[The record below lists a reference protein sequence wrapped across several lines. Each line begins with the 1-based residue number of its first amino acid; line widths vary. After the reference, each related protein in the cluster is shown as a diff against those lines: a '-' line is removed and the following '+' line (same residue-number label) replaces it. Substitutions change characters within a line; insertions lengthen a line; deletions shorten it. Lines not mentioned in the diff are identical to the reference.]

1 MKALKK
7 LILMVFCL
15 LTACQIPKTAPQDM
29 VGETECDSAAIFQ
42 DRAYEEMFN
51 GSLAKAEAYAYRAFL
66 MSRDTMMEC
75 NALSLL
81 GYIYYREGKQEELQ
95 LLMQTISP
103 EMYMSVMDVQ
113 TQVEQA
119 KAGRQQSI
127 YVSAIVVLLLL
138 LAALGFW
145 YVRRTKAL
153 AQLYQQR
160 IDSVRQK
167 LEISETKVGIDVLHA
182 IINDQNI
189 SQMGK
194 HEEQAVLKT
203 LPVVDEALAEALN
216 KATSPLTPVS
226 TSSNMMLGK
235 RMCRAIMVLMHNITR
250 DISPPEAVSL
260 TGMGRWFLLKA
271 IMNSTLSM
279 PLAFRSVVL
288 KSTSKAIFFMPKGDA
303 SFNNS
308 FPNRV
313 AASWRLADNCLAMSK
328 AAFRLAST
336 WSFNFWTIS
345 SLCSISFNC
354 RS

>member
-1 MKALKK
+1 MVSESGHFHHINNARFAHIRKNMYLCTQMKALKK

-42 DRAYEEMFN
+42 DRAYVEMFN

-145 YVRRTKAL
+145 YVCRTKAL
-153 AQLYQQR
+153 ARLYQQR

-203 LPVVDEALAEALN
+203 LPVVDEALAEALS
-216 KATSPLTPVS
+216 KATSPLTPKETFFCIMEYYGKTDHQKALSFCCSEQAIRS
-226 TSSNMMLGK
+226 TKSRLSKKM
-235 RMCRAIMVLMHNITR
+235 
-250 DISPPEAVSL
+250 DISVL
-260 TGMGRWFLLKA
+260 
-271 IMNSTLSM
+271 
-279 PLAFRSVVL
+279 RSE
-288 KSTSKAIFFMPKGDA
+288 
-303 SFNNS
+303 
-308 FPNRV
+308 
-313 AASWRLADNCLAMSK
+313 
-328 AAFRLAST
+328 
-336 WSFNFWTIS
+336 
-345 SLCSISFNC
+345 
-354 RS
+354 